1 MDEKINYKE
10 VGNKIRIER
19 EKFNLTR
26 ERFSE
31 IVELSPVY
39 IGQIERGE
47 RKMSLDTLVKVAKS
61 LHLPLDYLI
70 YGEKS
75 INDKKIDLYSILERC
90 SDKELKVIED
100 VLKAILPHIANV

>member
-1 MDEKINYKE
+1 
-10 VGNKIRIER
+10 
-19 EKFNLTR
+19 
-26 ERFSE
+26 
-31 IVELSPVY
+31 
-39 IGQIERGE
+39 
-47 RKMSLDTLVKVAKS
+47 MSLDTLVKVAKS

-75 INDKKIDLYSILERC
+75 INDKMIDLYSILERC